1 MSAEAG
7 SPITTYFRVCDG
19 VRVRFAD
26 TKADSDVTVLL
37 LAPWPETLWA
47 FRRIWDRVSAVG
59 RVVAIDMPGFGHSD
73 GRPELIAPDAS
84 GAFLAGLIDEWG
96 LGAPHVV
103 GPDVGTAAALFLAAK
118 APERVTSLT
127 IGGGAVRF
135 PIEAGGALKD
145 IIEAPSLDVVRG
157 LDARTNIGYAVEP
170 GAASDSEPE
179 VHEDYVSAYDLGRF
193 AESAR
198 FVRHYPEQ
206 NPVLRDLLPTITTP
220 TQIVA
225 GRDDDL
231 VPWSNNQYLHDLLP
245 NSEIHPLDAGHF
257 AWEQAAEEYGRLVV
271 DWVSGGYRRVEP
283 EGLTEGAAMTSTHEQ
298 TTTETPTTYADASTQ
313 RVTAG
318 NGIEYAYRDVGAGD
332 VPLVLLQH
340 FRGNLDNWDPALVD
354 ALAAERRVVT
364 FDNVGVGGTTG
375 TTPSTIEAMA
385 HDAIA
390 FVEALGLQRVDLLG
404 FSIGSFVAQE
414 IALIRPDLLRRVVL
428 ASAAPQ
434 GAAGMHGWAP
444 RGDRRGRW
452 AARRARRDTSRS
464 SSPPRTRVAKR
475 ASRPPDASSG
485 EDDRPRRADDLADP
499 PGAVRRRL
507 RLGHPEPLAARAS
520 RPRSS
525 CRSSSPTATATR

>member
-1 MSAEAG
+1 MRVQVLTPVGVLDRDKQLGVVQELTEIVAAAAGDPSSRADLGADHRVARGRVGHRGHANTNADIAAAAGPRSMEDDSQMSAEAG

-26 TKADSDVTVLL
+26 TRADSDITVLL
-37 LAPWPETLWA
+37 LAPWPESLWA

-59 RVVAIDMPGFGHSD
+59 RVVAIDLPGFGHSD

-84 GAFLAGLIDEWG
+84 GAFLARLIDEWG

-127 IGGGAVRF
+127 VGGGAVRF

-157 LDARTNIGYAVEP
+157 LDARTNIGYAVES
-170 GAASDSEPE
+170 GAASDSEPD

-257 AWEQAAEEYGRLVV
+257 AWEQAA
-271 DWVSGGYRRVEP
+271 GG
-283 EGLTEGAAMTSTHEQ
+283 
-298 TTTETPTTYADASTQ
+298 
-313 RVTAG
+313 
-318 NGIEYAYRDVGAGD
+318 
-332 VPLVLLQH
+332 
-340 FRGNLDNWDPALVD
+340 
-354 ALAAERRVVT
+354 
-364 FDNVGVGGTTG
+364 
-375 TTPSTIEAMA
+375 
-385 HDAIA
+385 
-390 FVEALGLQRVDLLG
+390 
-404 FSIGSFVAQE
+404 
-414 IALIRPDLLRRVVL
+414 IRP
-428 ASAAPQ
+428 P
-434 GAAGMHGWAP
+434 
-444 RGDRRGRW
+444 
-452 AARRARRDTSRS
+452 
-464 SSPPRTRVAKR
+464 
-475 ASRPPDASSG
+475 
-485 EDDRPRRADDLADP
+485 
-499 PGAVRRRL
+499 RRRL
-507 RLGHPEPLAARAS
+507 GQRRVSARRTS
-520 RPRSS
+520 
-525 CRSSSPTATATR
+525 